1 MSPGELSSLRYVEIE
16 PAPLEAW
23 PFTPAEREILD
34 TINRKVGARESL
46 ASVIDFVATATA
58 PISPC
63 DRISVAFIQEP
74 GSRLVSHYTRA
85 TYAPILLGPG
95 YAEDLVESSLSE
107 VLKAGTARIIHD
119 LEAYAAARPT
129 SPATRLL
136 LREGVRSSLTCALRV
151 DDRVVGVLFRSAR
164 RPGVYDEHQVRLLQ
178 AVAERLSQAVEKTWR
193 IGQLAEANRAYFEL
207 LAFVTHELKSPLA
220 SMLIEANLLREGYA
234 GPLTPKQLTR
244 IEKLIAKGQH
254 LIGVVSDYLNLARVE
269 GGELRPDI
277 RACDFAADVLHPALD
292 LVRSALDARAM
303 TVHPDPPTGPAPV
316 LLDPQLL
323 RIVLVNLLSN
333 AAKYG
338 REGGRVDVFAALADG
353 RLRIA
358 VRNEGPGF
366 PPEERV
372 RLFQRFSQLRAPELR
387 RAHGSGIGLYTVL
400 RIVQAHGGRVDAASE
415 PGQWAEFSC
424 ELPQAAELR
433 PPQDAPPL

>member
-1 MSPGELSSLRYVEIE
+1 MSPGELPSVRYIDLD
-16 PAPLEAW
+16 PAALEAW
-23 PFTPAEREILD
+23 PFSAAEREILD
-34 TINRKVGARESL
+34 TVNRKVGARESL
-46 ASVIDFVATATA
+46 ASVIDFVAAATA

-63 DRISVAFIQEP
+63 DRISVAFLQEP
-74 GSRLVSHYTRA
+74 GGRLVSHYTRA
-85 TYAPILLGPG
+85 TYTPILLGPG

-107 VLKAGTARIIHD
+107 VLQVGAARIIHD

-234 GPLTPKQLTR
+234 GPLSPEQRARLDR
-244 IEKLIAKGQH
+244 LIAKGQH
-254 LIGVVSDYLNLARVE
+254 LIGVVGDYLNLARVE

-292 LVRSALDARAM
+292 LVRAALDARGM
-303 TVHPDPPTGPAPV
+303 TVEIDPPTGPAPV

-338 REGGRVDVFAALADG
+338 RDGGRVDVFAALADS
-353 RLRIA
+353 RLRVA

-366 PPEERV
+366 PPQERA
-372 RLFQRFSQLRAPELR
+372 RLFQRFSQLRVPELVHAR
-387 RAHGSGIGLYTVL
+387 GSGIGLYTVQ
-400 RIVQAHGGRVDAASE
+400 RIIQAHGGRVDAASE
-415 PGQWAEFSC
+415 PGQWAEFSL
-424 ELPQAAELR
+424 ELPQPAELR
-433 PPQDAPPL
+433 PPQDAPPM

>member
-1 MSPGELSSLRYVEIE
+1 MSPGELPSLRYVEFD
-16 PAPLEAW
+16 PAALEAW
-23 PFTPAEREILD
+23 PFTPTEREILG

-46 ASVIDFVATATA
+46 ASVIDFVADATA

-74 GSRLVSHYTRA
+74 GGRLVSHYTRA
-85 TYAPILLGPG
+85 TYAPVLLGPG
-95 YAEDLVESSLSE
+95 YADDLVDSSLSE
-107 VLKAGTARIIHD
+107 VLRVGAARIIND
-119 LEAYAAARPT
+119 LEAYAAARRP

-136 LREGVRSSLTCALRV
+136 LREGVRASLTCALRV
-151 DDRVVGVLFRSAR
+151 DDRVVGLLFRSAR
-164 RPGVYDEHQVRLLQ
+164 RLGVYDEHQVRLLQ
-178 AVAERLSQAVEKTWR
+178 AVAERLSQAVEKTLR

-234 GPLTPKQLTR
+234 GPLTPEQLTR

-254 LIGVVSDYLNLARVE
+254 LLGVISDYLNLARVE

-277 RACDFAADVLHPALD
+277 RACDFAADVRDPALD
-292 LVRSALDARAM
+292 LVRSALDARGM
-303 TVHPDPPTGPAPV
+303 TVHADPPSGPAPV

-338 REGGRVDVFAALADG
+338 RDGGRVDVTAALADG

-366 PPEERV
+366 PPQERA

-387 RAHGSGIGLYTVL
+387 HARGSGIGLYTVL

-415 PGQWAEFSC
+415 PGLWAEFSC